1 LKGGAFMQQKVED
14 TRKILEFLLEAK
26 KREILENEENIK
38 KCTKEVKEFEKM
50 LGILQNEEK

>member
-1 LKGGAFMQQKVED
+1 MQQKVED

-38 KCTKEVKEFEKM
+38 KCKKEIKEFEKM
-50 LGILQNEEK
+50 LSILDKNEEN